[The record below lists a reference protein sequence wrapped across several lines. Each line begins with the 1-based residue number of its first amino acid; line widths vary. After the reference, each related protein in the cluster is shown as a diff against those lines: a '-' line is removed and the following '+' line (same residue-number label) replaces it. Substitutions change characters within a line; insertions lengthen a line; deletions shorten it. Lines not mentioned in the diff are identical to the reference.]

1 MAITFTASPEQINEG
16 QLRLLETRFNIRFP
30 AAYSQFLLQYNS
42 AAPEP
47 NVFQSEKLTT
57 SVEYFFGVSKDRNH
71 DLGIQNEVIYAG
83 RLPGRVIAIALAGGG
98 NLICL
103 RSSDNGIYFWD
114 HERESSGDLPPGF
127 SNMTR
132 LAVSFEEFLQT
143 LEPYRRED
151 FLPNASRVKS
161 VKLKPG
167 FQDKFRKYM

>member
-1 MAITFTASPEQINEG
+1 MAISFTQGPEQIDNE
-16 QLRLLETRFNIRFP
+16 QLNALQTRFNVPFP
-30 AAYSQFLLQYNS
+30 AAYREFLLQYNS

-57 SVEYFFGVSKDRNH
+57 SVEYFFGVSTNRDH
-71 DLGIQNEVIYAG
+71 DLRTQNEVIYAG
-83 RLPGRVIAIALAGGG
+83 RLPARVLAIALAGGG

-114 HERESSGDLPPGF
+114 HERESAGDLPPGF

-132 LAVSFEEFLQT
+132 LAVSFEEFLQR
-143 LEPYRRED
+143 LDPYRRED

-167 FQDKFRKYM
+167 FQEKFRKYM